1 MNVPNILTIARVL
14 MIIPFVI
21 LMQLESSPLFL
32 LLALII
38 FVVASLT
45 DLLDGK
51 IARKYNL
58 VTNFGKLMDP
68 LADKLL
74 VMSAMLIFV
83 EKEWAP
89 AYVVIIILAREFLV
103 TSVRLLAANEGV
115 VIAADRWG
123 KIKTVVQMTWI
134 IVTMLWMYVGQSG
147 ILDGKVGMDF
157 PFYAFSLIIILMYL
171 SVALTVVS
179 GLNYLAKAKN
189 FILKDK

>member
-1 MNVPNILTIARVL
+1 
-14 MIIPFVI
+14 MIIPFVAF
-21 LMQLESSPLFL
+21 MQIDNSPLFL
-32 LLALII
+32 LLSLII
-38 FVVASLT
+38 FVAASLT

-51 IARKYNL
+51 IARKFNL

-83 EKEWAP
+83 EKAWAP

-103 TSVRLLAANEGV
+103 TSVRLLAANQGV
-115 VIAADRWG
+115 VIAADKWG
-123 KIKTVVQMTWI
+123 KIKTVVQMAWI
-134 IVTMLWMYVGQSG
+134 IVTMLWMYIGQSG
-147 ILDGKVGMDF
+147 ILDGKVGMSF
-157 PFYAFSLIIILMYL
+157 PFYAFSLIIVLMYL

-179 GLNYLAKAKN
+179 GVNYLIKAKE